1 MMTGS
6 KPIQASSETPGEN
19 LGLLANG
26 SSGSWEVSIDESV
39 SGTERSFAQ
48 IEGPSLWLCF
58 EIPSSDIIPKIIQ
71 FLLPPGT
78 KREEM
83 PSCSSRSGGKLLD
96 ISEPE
101 ETPVSLVRDDKYRDR
116 CFILVGRSDSPIVR
130 FSVASEDLDNL
141 VEALRQVEEE
151 FAGHPR
157 GQNRG
162 RGALMGKR
170 GRGRPRSG
178 QAAGGNPHERPGKS
192 AGPIGLTAVEG
203 SPDAYELV
211 HPHCVEEMEPDFQE
225 GLELWKA
232 GDPEEARDAL
242 RYTLQ
247 ACPANLWVHVA
258 LGRIALEEFRDP
270 ILARGHFGYA
280 VELVRKVLP
289 ASFSGRLPRDRPANA
304 PFYDAVEGLV
314 RCFRAQA
321 MPREAESLAAF
332 ARRLQE
338 A

>member
-1 MMTGS
+1 M
-6 KPIQASSETPGEN
+6 PVAS
-19 LGLLANG
+19 
-26 SSGSWEVSIDESV
+26 
-39 SGTERSFAQ
+39 
-48 IEGPSLWLCF
+48 
-58 EIPSSDIIPKIIQ
+58 
-71 FLLPPGT
+71 
-78 KREEM
+78 EEM
-83 PSCSSRSGGKLLD
+83 PNCSSRIGGKLLD

-101 ETPVSLVRDDKYRDR
+101 ETPVSLVRDDEYRDR
-116 CFILVGRSDSPIVR
+116 CFIVVGRSDSPIVR

-141 VEALRQVEEE
+141 VEALHQVEEE

-157 GQNRG
+157 GQDRG

-178 QAAGGNPHERPGKS
+178 QAGGGNPHGRPGKS

-203 SPDAYELV
+203 SPDAFELV
-211 HPHCVEEMEPDFQE
+211 HPRCVEEMEPDFQE

-258 LGRIALEEFRDP
+258 LGRIALDEFKDP

-280 VELVRKVLP
+280 VELARKVLP

-321 MPREAESLAAF
+321 MPREAESLTAF

>member
-1 MMTGS
+1 
-6 KPIQASSETPGEN
+6 
-19 LGLLANG
+19 
-26 SSGSWEVSIDESV
+26 
-39 SGTERSFAQ
+39 
-48 IEGPSLWLCF
+48 
-58 EIPSSDIIPKIIQ
+58 
-71 FLLPPGT
+71 
-78 KREEM
+78 
-83 PSCSSRSGGKLLD
+83 
-96 ISEPE
+96 
-101 ETPVSLVRDDKYRDR
+101 
-116 CFILVGRSDSPIVR
+116 
-130 FSVASEDLDNL
+130 
-141 VEALRQVEEE
+141 
-151 FAGHPR
+151 
-157 GQNRG
+157 
-162 RGALMGKR
+162 MGKR

-178 QAAGGNPHERPGKS
+178 QAAGGNPHGRPGKS

-203 SPDAYELV
+203 SPGVYELV
-211 HPHCVEEMEPDFQE
+211 HPRCVEEMEPDFQE

-258 LGRIALEEFRDP
+258 LGRIALEEFKDP

-280 VELVRKVLP
+280 VELARKVLP

-321 MPREAESLAAF
+321 MPREAESLTAF